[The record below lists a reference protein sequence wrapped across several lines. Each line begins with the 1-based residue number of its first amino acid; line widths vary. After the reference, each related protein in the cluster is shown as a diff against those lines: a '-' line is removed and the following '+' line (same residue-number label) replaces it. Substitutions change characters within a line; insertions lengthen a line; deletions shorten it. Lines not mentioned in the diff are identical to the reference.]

1 MRTSLPFVVVYAA
14 IHAGILSLH
23 PLLAEES
30 SPVPA
35 TSSARVADF
44 GINLDGPV
52 DYGTEFPFVDLM
64 KTSREWISQR
74 EGTWDSKEPLDVDE
88 NGYVK
93 SLLPGQWA
101 VTLMATEAGHI
112 VPPGRYTFFYE
123 GEGEVVWE
131 GLAKFVENA
140 GPGRDIIEV
149 MQGDETYIQ
158 MTIKSVNPANPLRNL
173 HFVRP
178 GHEETFKE
186 KPFAPEFLALWSK
199 AGTFR
204 FMDWM
209 RTNNATENKTWADR
223 TRPENV
229 RWNRKS
235 GVPIE
240 VMIDL
245 CNQTGANGWFC
256 IPHLADDD
264 YIRKIASMIHEKL
277 DPSLVAT
284 FEFSNEVWN
293 GMFSQAQWADKQG
306 MAEGLADKP
315 WEAGWA
321 FYSKQCRRM
330 SDIVDEVYAGDPQRR
345 RRVVSSQ
352 AANTH
357 IIKQI
362 LKDSDLAKHC
372 DAIAI
377 APYVTLNVPVE
388 GKDGRPGATE
398 VAGWSLEQLFE
409 HLRAVC
415 LPEST
420 GRIDAHAEVARNNG
434 LDLVAYEG
442 GQHLSA
448 LGEAMNNKALVAIL
462 INANRDP
469 RMGEIYT
476 DYINHW
482 TQAGGKLHNF
492 FTSVGRYGRY
502 GAWGHLEAFN
512 QDPATAP
519 KYLAAMKWA
528 YARAQPPAPAAQ

>member
-1 MRTSLPFVVVYAA
+1 VNKKFLLLVCLAASLATPLRAA
-14 IHAGILSLH
+14 A
-23 PLLAEES
+23 
-30 SPVPA
+30 A
-35 TSSARVADF
+35 TSPAEAPEKPASTERIADF
-44 GINLDGPV
+44 GINLDGPS
-52 DYGTEFPFVDLM
+52 DWGTEFPFVDFM

-74 EGTWDSKEPLDVDE
+74 EGVWDSKEPLDVDE
-88 NGYVK
+88 NGYIK
-93 SLLPGQWA
+93 TLQPGQWA
-101 VTLMATEAGHI
+101 VTLMATETGKI

-123 GEGEVVWE
+123 GEGEVQWE
-131 GLAKFVENA
+131 GLGRFVENI

-149 MQGDETYIQ
+149 MQGDASYIK
-158 MTIKSVNPANPLRNL
+158 MTIKSVNPENPLRNL

-186 KPFAPEFLALWSK
+186 KPFSPEFLATWSK

-209 RTNNATENKTWADR
+209 HTNVATTNKTWEDR

-229 RWNRKS
+229 RYNQKS

-240 VMIDL
+240 VMVEL

-264 YIRKIASMIHEKL
+264 YIRKIATMIREKL

-293 GMFSQAQWADKQG
+293 PMFSQTQWAEKQG
-306 MAEGLADKP
+306 MAEGLGTKP

-321 FYSKQCRRM
+321 HYSKDCRRM
-330 SDIVDEVYAGDPQRR
+330 FDIIDEVYATDPHRR

-352 AANTH
+352 AANPH

-362 LKDSDLAKHC
+362 LKQNDLPAHC

-377 APYVTLNVPVE
+377 APYITFNVPLE
-388 GKDGRPGATE
+388 GKEGRPGVAE
-398 VAGWSLEQLFE
+398 VAGWSMEQLFE
-409 HLRAVC
+409 HLRNVS
-415 LPEST
+415 LPESME
-420 GRIDAHAEVARNNG
+420 RITKHAEVAKNNG

-448 LGEAMNNKALVAIL
+448 LGEAMDNKELVQLL
-462 INANRDP
+462 IDANRDP

-476 DYINHW
+476 DYLNHW
-482 TQAGGKLHNF
+482 TEAGGKLHNF

-502 GAWGHLEAFN
+502 GAWGHLEAYN
-512 QDPATAP
+512 QDPSTAP
-519 KYLAAMKWA
+519 KYQAALKWA
-528 YARAQPPAPAAQ
+528 TARAQSAEAAP

>member
-1 MRTSLPFVVVYAA
+1 MKTIPLTVLCLAVATASPMLARDPNAA
-14 IHAGILSLH
+14 ASGGR
-23 PLLAEES
+23 
-30 SPVPA
+30 
-35 TSSARVADF
+35 RVADF

-74 EGTWDSKEPLDVDE
+74 EGAWDSKEPLEVDE

-112 VPPGRYTFFYE
+112 VPPGRYTFIYE
-123 GEGEVVWE
+123 GEGEVVWD
-131 GLAKFVENA
+131 GLGRFVEKS
-140 GPGRDIIEV
+140 GLGRDIIEV
-149 MQGDETYIQ
+149 APSDATYIK

-186 KPFAPEFLALWSK
+186 KPFSPEFLALWDK
-199 AGTFR
+199 AGAFR

-223 TRPENV
+223 TRPEDV

-235 GVPIE
+235 GVPLE

-277 DPSLVAT
+277 DASLVAT

-293 GMFSQAQWADKQG
+293 GMFSQSKWAEQQG
-306 MAEGLADKP
+306 MAQGLGTKP

-321 FYSKQCRRM
+321 HYSKDCRRM
-330 SDIVDEVYAGDPQRR
+330 ADIVDAVYAADPQRR

-352 AANTH
+352 AANAH
-357 IIKQI
+357 IIRQI
-362 LKDSDLAKHC
+362 LKDNDLAKHC
-372 DAIAI
+372 DAISI
-377 APYVTLNVPVE
+377 APYVTFNVPLE
-388 GKDGRPGATE
+388 SRDGRPGATE
-398 VAGWSLEQLFE
+398 VAGWSMDQLFE
-409 HLRAVC
+409 HLRTVC

-448 LGEAMNNKALVAIL
+448 LGEAMNNKDLVAIL

-519 KYLAAMKWA
+519 KYQAVLKWA
-528 YARAQPPAPAAQ
+528 DGRARAAAALGPTP

>member
-1 MRTSLPFVVVYAA
+1 MKPNILTALVIAA
-14 IHAGILSLH
+14 LLAS
-23 PLLAEES
+23 PLRAEES
-30 SPVPA
+30 KPSPA
-35 TSSARVADF
+35 ASADRVADF

-74 EGTWDSKEPLDVDE
+74 EGVWDSKEPIDVDE
-88 NGYVK
+88 FGNVK

-101 VTLMATEAGHI
+101 VTLMATETGKI
-112 VPPGRYTFFYE
+112 VPPGRYRFFYE
-123 GEGEVVWE
+123 GEGEVTWD
-131 GLAKFVENA
+131 GLGRFVENA

-149 MQGDETYIQ
+149 TQGDATYIK
-158 MTIKSVNPANPLRNL
+158 MTIKSVNPENPLRNL

-178 GHEETFKE
+178 GHEETFKQE
-186 KPFAPEFLALWSK
+186 PFGPEFLALWTK

-223 TRPENV
+223 TRPEDV
-229 RWNRKS
+229 RYNRKS

-240 VMIDL
+240 VMVEL

-264 YIRKIASMIHEKL
+264 YIRKIATMIREKL

-293 GMFSQAQWADKQG
+293 GMFSQSQWADKQG
-306 MAEGLADKP
+306 MAQGLGTKP

-321 FYSKQCRRM
+321 HYSKDCRRM
-330 SDIVDEVYAGDPQRR
+330 ADIVDEVYAADPQRR

-362 LKDSDLAKHC
+362 LKDNDLAKHC
-372 DAIAI
+372 DAIGI

-388 GKDGRPGATE
+388 GKDGSPGAAE
-398 VAGWSLEQLFE
+398 VAGWSMDRLFE
-409 HLRAVC
+409 HLRDVC

-420 GRIDAHAEVARNNG
+420 GRMDKHAEVARANG

-448 LGEAMNNKALVAIL
+448 LGEAMNNKELVEIL

-469 RMGEIYT
+469 RMGDIYT

-482 TQAGGKLHNF
+482 TEAGGKLHNF
-492 FTSVGRYGRY
+492 FTSVGRFGRY

-519 KYLAAMKWA
+519 KYLAALKWA
-528 YARAQPPAPAAQ
+528 DSRAQVAGESQAPGQ

>member
-1 MRTSLPFVVVYAA
+1 MKKHLAA
-14 IHAGILSLH
+14 VFLTATFTVALHAVDG
-23 PLLAEES
+23 
-30 SPVPA
+30 PA
-35 TSSARVADF
+35 PAGRVADF

-101 VTLMATEAGHI
+101 VTLMATETRKI

-123 GEGEVVWE
+123 GEGEVVWD
-131 GLAKFVENA
+131 GLGRFVENA

-149 MQGDETYIQ
+149 TQGDATYIK

-178 GHEETFKE
+178 GHEETFKQ
-186 KPFAPEFLALWSK
+186 KPFSPEFLALWKK

-209 RTNNATENKTWADR
+209 RTNNATANKSWADR
-223 TRPENV
+223 TRPEDV
-229 RWNRKS
+229 RYNRKS

-240 VMIDL
+240 VMVEL
-245 CNQTGANGWFC
+245 CNQTGASGWFC

-264 YIRKIASMIHEKL
+264 YIRKIASMISEKL

-293 GMFSQAQWADKQG
+293 SIFSQCQWAEQQG
-306 MAEGLADKP
+306 MAEKLGDKP
-315 WEAGWA
+315 WVAGWA
-321 FYSKQCRRM
+321 HYSKDCRRM
-330 SDIVDEVYAGDPQRR
+330 FDIVDEVFAADPHRR

-352 AANTH
+352 AANPH
-357 IIKQI
+357 MIKQI
-362 LKDSDLAKHC
+362 LKDNDLSKHS
-372 DAIAI
+372 DAISI
-377 APYVTLNVPVE
+377 APYVTFNVPVKVKE
-388 GKDGRPGATE
+388 GNPDAAE
-398 VAGWSLEQLFE
+398 VAGWSMDRLFE
-409 HLRAVC
+409 HLQKIC

-420 GRIDAHAEVARNNG
+420 GRIDAHAEVARHNG

-448 LGEAMNNKALVAIL
+448 LGEAMNNRELVELL
-462 INANRDP
+462 IQANRDP
-469 RMGEIYT
+469 RMGDIYT

-482 TQAGGKLHNF
+482 TKAGGKLHNF

-502 GAWGHLEAFN
+502 GSWGHLEAFN
-512 QDPATAP
+512 QDPSTAP
-519 KYLAAMKWA
+519 KYLAIQKWA
-528 YARAQPPAPAAQ
+528 DSRASASARP

>member
-1 MRTSLPFVVVYAA
+1 MKSTAIAA
-14 IHAGILSLH
+14 LVLAAVLAAPLRAEDTKPAPAPSAG
-23 PLLAEES
+23 
-30 SPVPA
+30 
-35 TSSARVADF
+35 RVADF

-64 KTSREWISQR
+64 KTSRQWISQR
-74 EGTWDSKEPLDVDE
+74 EGTWDTKEPIDVDE
-88 NGYVK
+88 FGYVK
-93 SLLPGQWA
+93 SLQPGQWA
-101 VTLMATEAGHI
+101 VTLMATETGKI
-112 VPPGRYTFFYE
+112 VPSGRYTFFYE
-123 GEGEVVWE
+123 GEGEVVWG

-149 MQGDETYIQ
+149 TQGDATYIQ
-158 MTIKSVNPANPLRNL
+158 MTIKSVNPANYLRNL

-186 KPFAPEFLALWSK
+186 KPFGPEFLALWKK
-199 AGTFR
+199 AGNFR

-223 TRPENV
+223 TRPEDV
-229 RWNRKS
+229 RYNRKS

-240 VMIDL
+240 VMVEL

-264 YIRKIASMIHEKL
+264 YIRKIATMIREKL
-277 DPSLVAT
+277 APSLVAT

-293 GMFSQAQWADKQG
+293 GMFSQSQWADKQG
-306 MAEGLADKP
+306 MAEKLGDKP

-321 FYSKQCRRM
+321 HYSKDCRRM
-330 SDIVDEVYAGDPQRR
+330 ADIVDEVYTADPQRR

-362 LKDSDLAKHC
+362 LKGNDLAKHC
-372 DAIAI
+372 DAISI
-377 APYVTLNVPVE
+377 APYVTFNVPVE
-388 GKDGRPGATE
+388 GKEGRPGAAD
-398 VAGWSLEQLFE
+398 VAGWSLDQLFE
-409 HLRAVC
+409 HLRGVC

-420 GRIDAHAEVARNNG
+420 DRIDKHAEVARANG

-448 LGEAMNNKALVAIL
+448 LGEAMNNKELVDLL
-462 INANRDP
+462 ISANRDP

-502 GAWGHLEAFN
+502 GSWGHLEAYN

-519 KYLAAMKWA
+519 KYLAALKWA
-528 YARAQPPAPAAQ
+528 EARAQAPAAAEAE

>member
-1 MRTSLPFVVVYAA
+1 MKKLSSLLALLALATSL
-14 IHAGILSLH
+14 
-23 PLLAEES
+23 
-30 SPVPA
+30 
-35 TSSARVADF
+35 SADEGKSAPPTGRVADF

-74 EGTWDSKEPLDVDE
+74 EGTWDSKEPLDVDG

-101 VTLMATEAGHI
+101 VTLMATEAGKI

-123 GEGEVVWE
+123 GEGEVVWD
-131 GLAKFVENA
+131 GLARFVENA

-149 MQGDETYIQ
+149 TQSDAPYIK
-158 MTIKSVNPANPLRNL
+158 MTIKGVNPANPLRNL
-173 HFVRP
+173 HLVRP
-178 GHEETFKE
+178 GHEDTFKE
-186 KPFAPEFLALWSK
+186 KPFSPEFLALWSK

-209 RTNNATENKTWADR
+209 RTNNALGNESWADR
-223 TRPENV
+223 TRPEDV
-229 RWNRKS
+229 RYNRKS

-240 VMIDL
+240 VMVEL
-245 CNQTGANGWFC
+245 CNHTGANGWFC

-264 YIRKIASMIHEKL
+264 YIRKIAAMIHERL

-293 GMFSQAQWADKQG
+293 PMFSQSKWADQQG
-306 MAEGLADKP
+306 MAQGLGTKP

-321 FYSKQCRRM
+321 HYSKDCRRM
-330 SDIVDEVYAGDPQRR
+330 ADIVDEVYASDPQRR

-352 AANTH
+352 AANPH

-362 LKDSDLAKHC
+362 LKDNDLPKHC
-372 DAIAI
+372 DAISI
-377 APYVTLNVPVE
+377 APYITFNVPAQS
-388 GKDGRPGATE
+388 KDGRLAAGE
-398 VAGWSLEQLFE
+398 VAGWSMDQLFE
-409 HLRAVC
+409 HLRGLC

-420 GRIDAHAEVARNNG
+420 GRIDAHAEVARSHG

-448 LGEAMNNKALVAIL
+448 LGEAMNNKQLVEL
-462 INANRDP
+462 LNNANRDP
-469 RMGEIYT
+469 RMGDLYT

-492 FTSVGRYGRY
+492 FTSVGRYSRY
-502 GAWGHLEAFN
+502 GAWGHLEAYN
-512 QDPATAP
+512 QDPAAAP
-519 KYLAAMKWA
+519 KYLAMLKWA
-528 YARAQPPAPAAQ
+528 DSRPSAQAPTTP